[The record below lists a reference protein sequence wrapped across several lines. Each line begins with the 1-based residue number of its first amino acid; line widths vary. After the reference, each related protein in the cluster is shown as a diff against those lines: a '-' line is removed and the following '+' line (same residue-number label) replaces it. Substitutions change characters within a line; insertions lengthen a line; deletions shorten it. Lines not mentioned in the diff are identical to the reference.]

1 MLRLAM
7 TFAGALAV
15 SLLSYLAI
23 YTYLLPKALIRE
35 PVYFDY
41 SSKPLPTAKLS
52 LLSLEKQWY
61 YVGTKRLSSTMAAS
75 PEVKA
80 VRRFLHPGSR
90 YSIDLSFS
98 LAKSPR
104 NLSLGK
110 FMVYLTM
117 VDSGGDS
124 IAKSTRPVPIPYQSA
139 TSLFLDSWLK
149 FPFRILGF
157 YQLEETSAVRVSIMN
172 DYREPIS
179 SGGSTEVVEIQ
190 LSTEAVDV
198 GEVHL
203 TIMPVL
209 GGITYYM
216 HYYPRLAFLV
226 GVSLIM
232 GAQISL
238 FATYLI
244 LSFLV
249 KYLSSLSAFL
259 ADERQDMDDG
269 EERGYGASVAVGNT
283 PSRRSSRAGVQDN
296 IEVVR
301 STDEQHQNDDG
312 GSSDGG
318 ESLSSTWRMR
328 SRSGDDSEG
337 ETGGVRI
344 TPSVL
349 RRRSS
354 GTPL

>member
-1 MLRLAM
+1 M
-7 TFAGALAV
+7 TFAGAFAV
-15 SLLSYLAI
+15 SLLSYFAI
-23 YTYLLPKALIRE
+23 YTYLLPKALVRE

-41 SSKPLPTAKLS
+41 SSTPLPTAKLS
-52 LLSLEKQWY
+52 LLSMEKQWY
-61 YVGTKRLSSTMAAS
+61 YVGTKRLSSTMAA

-104 NLSLGK
+104 NLNLGK

-149 FPFRILGF
+149 FPLRLLGF
-157 YQLEETSAVRVSIMN
+157 YQLEETSAVRVTVMN

-216 HYYPRLAFLV
+216 HYYPRLSFLV

-244 LSFLV
+244 LSIIF

-269 EERGYGASVAVGNT
+269 EERRYDASVAAGNT

-296 IEVVR
+296 IDVR
-301 STDEQHQNDDG
+301 STHEQEQNDDG

-337 ETGGVRI
+337 ETGSVRI
-344 TPSVL
+344 TPSSVL
-349 RRRSS
+349 RRRSAA
-354 GTPL
+354 GTPTQ